1 MVTAAAPGSLH
12 RRLLRLRGICP
23 PVVLAAGLRD
33 VPVVIIWI
41 CHNDLPFH
49 SIVSFYASDY
59 GSSIPPACDGPV
71 KRNFIFCKGNLKRM
85 RHSTQIG
92 HKSTRGDRFLSLR
105 VSLCRG
111 ECAVIIPMERR
122 IFTQYDGS
130 RLRRGIDSLKR
141 GRPGKSWTEA
151 CASFKADD
159 FQRDNRKV

>member
-1 MVTAAAPGSLH
+1 
-12 RRLLRLRGICP
+12 
-23 PVVLAAGLRD
+23 
-33 VPVVIIWI
+33 
-41 CHNDLPFH
+41 
-49 SIVSFYASDY
+49 
-59 GSSIPPACDGPV
+59 
-71 KRNFIFCKGNLKRM
+71 M

-105 VSLCRG
+105 VDLPR